1 MIFVGGREYFR
12 PLIFYNQ
19 FDMTNKFSSERKA
32 VARLLVDMLYERR
45 SSTRNLRWIYSRYA
59 KYLFGVSFETFS
71 SYLDRDNDPLD
82 VVELPPYIV
91 LGLWAMVNVPCGEHR
106 YPAELRRLLSR
117 PRYAKSKSR
126 KRCARHTG
134 ADLPRRGRE
143 NDEEREAER
152 KIVEEVAV

>member
-1 MIFVGGREYFR
+1 
-12 PLIFYNQ
+12 
-19 FDMTNKFSSERKA
+19 MTNKFSSERKA

-45 SSTRNLRWIYSRYA
+45 SSTRNLRWIYNRYA

-82 VVELPPYIV
+82 DVELPPYIV

-117 PRYAKSKSR
+117 PRYAKSR
-126 KRCARHTG
+126 KRCARHAG
-134 ADLPRRGRE
+134 VDLPRRGRE